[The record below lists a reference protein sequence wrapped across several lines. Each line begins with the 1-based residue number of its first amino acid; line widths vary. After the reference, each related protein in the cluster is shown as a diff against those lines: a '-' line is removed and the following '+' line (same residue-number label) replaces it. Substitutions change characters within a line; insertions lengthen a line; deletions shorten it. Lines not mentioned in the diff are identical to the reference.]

1 MSAIPIKRIS
11 PAEYFALDRAAEGRS
26 DYYHGEIFA
35 MAGASKTHN
44 RIVRNLLVAI
54 ENRLRK
60 NLRRCEAF
68 SQDMRVEVDAERH
81 YSFPDIVAVCGKF
94 EFLDDQEDT
103 LLNPT
108 MITAVLSDSTE
119 SYDRG
124 LKFENYWSVPSLQEY
139 VLVSQHRPLVQRFL
153 RQADNTWLLTNFE
166 SLNESAV
173 FTSIDV
179 AIPLSEIYLDVEFPD
194 EQPIRLQTD
203 PDGKKS

>member
-11 PAEYFALDRAAEGRS
+11 SAEYLALDRAAEARS
-26 DYYHGEIFA
+26 DYYHGEMFA

-54 ENRLRK
+54 ENQLRK

-108 MITAVLSDSTE
+108 MLAEVLSDSTE
-119 SYDRG
+119 GYDRG

-139 VLVSQHRPLVQRFL
+139 VVVSQHRPLVQRFL
-153 RQADNTWLLTNFE
+153 RQADNKWLLTNFE
-166 SLNESAV
+166 SLSDVAL

-179 AIPLSEIYLDVEFPD
+179 AVPLAEIYLDVEFPP
-194 EQPIRLQTD
+194 EKAMRLQL
-203 PDGKKS
+203 PER